1 MLTHT
6 AAIHSFFLLLL
17 LDQLWTLSG
26 TKLFNKKRKS
36 LKLSLDDRNWILPL
50 SETEGTIQE
59 QGAREVLGLRR
70 RKDCAFGKKVSE
82 QDRGEIQFT
91 CEPATD
97 SQLWF
102 RSKSDIDG
110 YFTLKNVENG
120 LLLTAS
126 SKTKFKVTGM
136 FADYCW

>member
-1 MLTHT
+1 MLMYTV
-6 AAIHSFFLLLL
+6 AIHFFFLLF

-26 TKLFNKKRKS
+26 MKLVNKKRKS
-36 LKLSLDDRNWILPL
+36 MKLSLDDREWIVPLP
-50 SETEGTIQE
+50 ETEGTIQE

-91 CEPATD
+91 CEAATN